1 MDFLI
6 YPQFVIGKRQGSID
20 FTSLKKKGPSGNG
33 IICACSSIRGE
44 GISVSLLPAKMM
56 RVCLG
61 IATTT
66 TTKKGN
72 LSFL

>member
-1 MDFLI
+1 MAS
-6 YPQFVIGKRQGSID
+6 FVLCSAI
-20 FTSLKKKGPSGNG
+20 KGER
-33 IICACSSIRGE
+33 ISS
-44 GISVSLLPAKMM
+44 SLLSAKMM

-66 TTKKGN
+66 KPNNNNKKGN